1 MDVIKKINSAK
12 SVWMILPELTEND
25 LERAIAVAKDAYYN
39 TGVSLISDEVY
50 DVLVERLKILNPKS
64 RIFGEVGSS
73 VRGKKVELP
82 YWMGSMDKIKS
93 EDHLIRK
100 WANTYKGPY
109 VVSDKLD
116 GISCLLILNHGKITL
131 YTRGDGKYG
140 QNISFLVDVV
150 NLSADELK
158 KESGNIAIRGE
169 LIMSKKKFGM
179 YEKIFSNAR
188 NMVAGIVNT
197 KAESLNREHAKDVD
211 FVTYEVIEPLA
222 KPSDQLRMLKKWG
235 MIVVYYDI
243 YDYIDLQIL
252 DNILEKRRK
261 KSHYEIDGIVVTDD
275 VKHVRNKA
283 GNPPYSF
290 AYKGLSS
297 TANVKVLDVIWR
309 PSKDGVII
317 PRIHFEK
324 VRLSQADLEYTT
336 GFNAKFIVD
345 NKIGPGAI
353 ITVVRSGDVIPYILG
368 VLKPAKKPALP
379 DNLDYEWDASGVNI
393 VLKNAEKNEDVV
405 VRRLTKFVK
414 NIGVDNLSE
423 GIVVRLVRAGHDT
436 IPKIMS
442 LTIDDFRNL
451 EGFGERLAKKLYNN
465 LQKAL
470 NNLDILTLMV
480 ASNVFGRGFGEKKI
494 RKILDAYPN
503 IVKEYHPRRREEWE
517 NRLMSLD
524 GFSSITVG
532 AFLDP
537 LPEFQKFYRKI
548 EGIVDVQPY
557 RKRVRK
563 NGLFGG
569 EVVVFTGFRNRD
581 WEKFIEEEG
590 GEIANNVTGHS
601 TLLIYNDG
609 EEGTA
614 KYRKAKDLGI
624 RVISKT
630 EFAQKYNV

>member
-1 MDVIKKINSAK
+1 MDVIKKIKNAK
-12 SVWMILPELTEND
+12 SVWVIMPELTED
-25 LERAIAVAKDAYYN
+25 ELERAIDVARDAYYN
-39 TGVSLISDEVY
+39 TGVSLVSDEIY

-64 RIFGEVGSS
+64 KIFSEVGSS
-73 VRGKKVELP
+73 IRGKKVELP

-109 VVSDKLD
+109 VISDKLD
-116 GISCLLILNHGKITL
+116 GISCLLTLSHGKITI

-140 QNISFLVDVV
+140 QNISFLIDLI

-158 KESGNIAIRGE
+158 KETGDIAIRGE
-169 LIMSKKKFGM
+169 LIMSKKKFGK

-197 KAESLNREHAKDVD
+197 KVETLNKEHARDID
-211 FVTYEVIEPLA
+211 FVTYEVIEPIA
-222 KPSDQLRMLKKWG
+222 KPSDQLKMLKKWG
-235 MIVVYYDI
+235 MNVVYYDI

-252 DNILEKRRK
+252 DNILQKRK
-261 KSHYEIDGIVVTDD
+261 KKSPYEIDGIVVTDN
-275 VKHVRNKA
+275 VKHVRNKM

-290 AYKGLSS
+290 AYKGMSS
-297 TANVKVLDVIWR
+297 TANVRVLDVIWR
-309 PSKDGVII
+309 PSKDGVIV
-317 PRIHFEK
+317 PRIQFEK
-324 VRLSQADLEYTT
+324 VRLSQANLEYTT

-379 DNLDYEWDASGVNI
+379 DNLEYEWDASKINI
-393 VLKNAEKNEDVV
+393 VLKNAEKNEDVI

-414 NIGVDNLSE
+414 NIGVDYLSE
-423 GIVVRLVRAGHDT
+423 GIVARLVKAGHNT
-436 IPKIMS
+436 IPKIML
-442 LTIDDFRNL
+442 LTINDFQKM
-451 EGFGERLAKKLYNN
+451 EGFGNRLAKKLYYN

-470 NNLDILTLMV
+470 SNIDILTLMV
-480 ASNVFGRGFGEKKI
+480 ACNAFGRGFGEKKI

-503 IVKEYHPRRREEWE
+503 IIKEYHIKKRNEWK
-517 NRLMSLD
+517 NKLMSLD
-524 GFSSITVG
+524 GFSSITVN
-532 AFLDP
+532 AFLDS

-548 EGIVDVQPY
+548 ERIVDVKPY
-557 RKRVRK
+557 RKRVKK

-569 EVVVFTGFRNRD
+569 EVVVFTGFRNKD

-590 GEIANNVTGHS
+590 GKIANSITRHS

-624 RVISKT
+624 KLISKT
-630 EFAQKYNV
+630 EFSKKYNV